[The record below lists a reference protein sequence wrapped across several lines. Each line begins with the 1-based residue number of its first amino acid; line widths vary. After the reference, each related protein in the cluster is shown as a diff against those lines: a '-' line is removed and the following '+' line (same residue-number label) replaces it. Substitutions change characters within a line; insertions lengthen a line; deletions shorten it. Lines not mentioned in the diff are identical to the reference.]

1 MLEELSSDKATGA
14 TGSARG
20 IERRTVLKGA
30 AWSVPVIAAAVA
42 APAAS
47 ASVNNANALLTNN
60 VTSLLAL
67 NVLDSATVLTAAV
80 AITVPTTLRITN
92 GAGAL
97 SGNATVTITVGRPG
111 GIDVSVGRAY
121 GFGVYRFDSTLTT
134 SGQRTATYQ
143 SAPIV
148 GQYGFPVTTFT
159 TTKNVSVASGGT
171 LDIPVEW
178 GLAGN
183 RTGLS
188 INALASFPISVS
200 VVIAGRTLAASGSIL
215 VPVGAGIL

>member
-14 TGSARG
+14 TGAARG

-47 ASVNNANALLTNN
+47 ASVNNAAVALTDD
-60 VTSLLAL
+60 VTSLLTL
-67 NVLDSATVLTAAV
+67 NVLDSASTATAAV
-80 AITVPTTLRITN
+80 AITVPTTLRVTN

-97 SGNATVTITVGRPG
+97 SGTATVTITVQRPV
-111 GIDVSVGRAY
+111 GINVSVGRAR

-134 SGQRTATYQ
+134 PGQRTAVYQ
-143 SAPIV
+143 SAL
-148 GQYGFPVTTFT
+148 GSQYGFPQTSFT
-159 TTKNVSVASGGT
+159 TSKNFSVGSNGT
-171 LDIPVEW
+171 LDIPVVW
-178 GLAGN
+178 GLAGVS
-183 RTGLS
+183 TGVG
-188 INALASFPISVS
+188 INALASFPVTATIVFP
-200 VVIAGRTLAASGSIL
+200 GRTLVASSSIL

>member
-14 TGSARG
+14 TGSTRG
-20 IERRTVLKGA
+20 IERRTILKGA

-47 ASVNNANALLTNN
+47 ASVNNANLALTND

-80 AITVPTTLRITN
+80 AITVPTTLRVTN

-97 SGNATVTITVGRPG
+97 SGNATVTISVGRPS
-111 GIDVSVGRAY
+111 GIPISVGRAH

-134 SGQRTATYQ
+134 AGQRTATYQ
-143 SAPIV
+143 SAPVV
-148 GQYGFPVTTFT
+148 GQFGFPSTTFT
-159 TTKNVSVASGGT
+159 TTKNFSVGSGAA
-171 LDIPVEW
+171 LDIPVQW

-188 INALASFPISVS
+188 ITALASYPVS
-200 VVIAGRTLAASGSIL
+200 VTVVFPERTLTAASSIL